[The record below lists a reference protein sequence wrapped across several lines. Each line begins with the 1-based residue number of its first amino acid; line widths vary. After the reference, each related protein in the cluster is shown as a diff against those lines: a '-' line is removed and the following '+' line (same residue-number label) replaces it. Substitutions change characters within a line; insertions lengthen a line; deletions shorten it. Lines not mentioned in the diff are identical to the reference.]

1 MPYTYVCTQN
11 DNSDDHIMN
20 LCCSLRSVAL
30 LCMTSV
36 VYSGD
41 VVGKILTMWSKNS
54 TRKRNITLKILMAL
68 SSPSQKGTC
77 FCHVMVL
84 DESLKARWC
93 HPLSLF
99 QLYNEVRSR
108 REPGDV
114 GPNAEAHS
122 STRFSLQSAST
133 GSSVLTDPSDAHS
146 SSYSDSTHLHSQRPG
161 GGGGGGDLSGRLS
174 NSHNSSSSS
183 GSNSRG
189 DGTTRRG
196 THSEAKVDR
205 RAPTSAERQEIGK
218 GIDTAE
224 LEDILQGCL
233 GQKLDRHPSLSGQEG
248 LLNPFSDL
256 QSMDIRCGTD
266 KRNTIALNAVS
277 P

>member
-1 MPYTYVCTQN
+1 M
-11 DNSDDHIMN
+11 
-20 LCCSLRSVAL
+20 
-30 LCMTSV
+30 
-36 VYSGD
+36 
-41 VVGKILTMWSKNS
+41 KIV
-54 TRKRNITLKILMAL
+54 L
-68 SSPSQKGTC
+68 SSPSEKGAC

-84 DESLKARWC
+84 DEALKALWC
-93 HPLSLF
+93 HLLSLF

-122 STRFSLQSAST
+122 STRFSMQSAST
-133 GSSVLTDPSDAHS
+133 GSSVLTDPSDVHS
-146 SSYSDSTHLHSQRPG
+146 SSYSDSTHRHSQRPG
-161 GGGGGGDLSGRLS
+161 EGGGDLSGRLS
-174 NSHNSSSSS
+174 NSHNNSSSSG

-189 DGTTRRG
+189 DGGRRSG
-196 THSEAKVDR
+196 ARSGAKVDR
-205 RAPTSAERQEIGK
+205 RTPTSTEQREIDM

-233 GQKLDRHPSLSGQEG
+233 GQKLDRHPSLAGQEG

-266 KRNTIALNAVS
+266 KRNAIALNAVS